1 MTWHWHCEK
10 GVGGVSE
17 EAIAGWDE
25 DGGGRKR
32 VRGGCKCIRGGQGYR
47 RRNKAL

>member
-1 MTWHWHCEK
+1 MTWHWHWHCENV
-10 GVGGVSE
+10 VGGVFE

-32 VRGGCKCIRGGQGYR
+32 QDRVRGGGRGGQD
-47 RRNKAL
+47 